1 MKSKRTTSLCS
12 TSTRTT
18 SSSRDDIDDVDGR
31 GNVDDDSDEDSDDE
45 TYVKRPINDQPVTY
59 EYVYGTASSVVHY
72 KLPKVTE
79 PLMTSV
85 ASTTTTTTIISNH
98 PTNIRKNVKFNANSK
113 LTSSTPQMSA
123 VNKKHQQQM
132 EPTTSTNVNEVSIDT
147 ITESNK
153 SPFLRIINRIKLFYF
168 NRHQWSDN
176 EKALVGLLVIMLI
189 AVIVGCFL
197 QLFVKT
203 DEL

>member
-18 SSSRDDIDDVDGR
+18 SSSRDDLDDVDGKR
-31 GNVDDDSDEDSDDE
+31 NVNDDSDSDSDDDG
-45 TYVKRPINDQPVTY
+45 YVKRPINDQPVTY

-98 PTNIRKNVKFNANSK
+98 PTNVRKNVKFNTNSK
-113 LTSSTPQMSA
+113 LTSSTTQMSA
-123 VNKKHQQQM
+123 VNKKHQHLM
-132 EPTTSTNVNEVSIDT
+132 DPMTSTNVNEVSIDT

-153 SPFLRIINRIKLFYF
+153 SPFLRFINTIKLFYF

-176 EKALVGLLVIMLI
+176 EKAIVGLLVIMLI

-197 QLFVKT
+197 QLFV
-203 DEL
+203 

>member
-18 SSSRDDIDDVDGR
+18 SSSHDDIDDVDGR
-31 GNVDDDSDEDSDDE
+31 RNVDDDSDDSDEDSDDE
-45 TYVKRPINDQPVTY
+45 TYVKKPINDQPVTY

-98 PTNIRKNVKFNANSK
+98 PTNNRKNVKFNANSK
-113 LTSSTPQMSA
+113 LTSSTQHLSA
-123 VNKKHQQQM
+123 VNKKHQQLM
-132 EPTTSTNVNEVSIDT
+132 DPTTSTNVNEVSNDT

-153 SPFLRIINRIKLFYF
+153 SPFLRFINRIKLFYF

-197 QLFVKT
+197 QLFV
-203 DEL
+203 